1 MIKRAIKVLLA
12 VSLVALAALY
22 LPLDFLRAPVER
34 ALERGLARKVEVGQV
49 HLDLFGA
56 PGFTLD
62 DVVIHEDPR
71 AGIEPFAYVPSLD
84 ARLRWLP
91 LFRGHI
97 EFDYLNLGEG
107 NGEVPTL
114 NIVKTAQGPWNFQFL
129 LDSATSGRAAV
140 PAIRMRTGRVNFKF
154 GDIKSV
160 FYFNEADLNVSPS
173 GRAVELRF
181 EGSPSRTDRASQDFG
196 RFFLNGDWNPSRTP
210 RLNMNVDLQRSSL
223 DEVSRLIDPR
233 GFGVRGTVAMQAQL
247 SGAPTGLDV
256 AGLLEVDDVHRSD
269 IAPGDGGLRQKLP
282 FKGSLNLRGEM
293 LELASELTAPVALSL
308 RAWDFLSKTQW
319 EAGVQLNHVPV
330 ADVVE
335 ASRHVGIPL
344 PDQLAAQGAVG
355 GSLVYNEDGLNGRI
369 ELEDASLLLPDV
381 QPLRTKSAV
390 LDVGEGEIGL
400 EPSIIAIGDKE
411 TAELRGS
418 YSYFQPREIDLRI
431 TTKGMSVADM
441 RSFGLAAIPMLDQTR
456 QGTWRGWARYRGGEW
471 SGEYDLLNARI
482 PVDGLADPLRLQSAS
497 VKLDGI
503 RAAVS
508 KIRAHIGEIAFTGEY
523 HWDPNAVHPHKF
535 AIAVEDADTA
545 EVLRLLAPTLVR
557 ERGFLARTLR
567 LGAAPAPEWLKNR
580 RADGTIS
587 IGSLTVGDTTLSLN
601 QARLLWD
608 GALVRL
614 AGVDGNWLSTNL
626 AGASFAGDIEADLSG
641 GTPGYRL
648 DGKFSNVPY
657 KGGRVDFEGSL
668 DGAGEG
674 LALLDSLHAEGHLRA
689 HSIAFS
695 ADADFPF
702 ASACFEF
709 QSTRWK
715 FGSVEVMQGG
725 ETYYG
730 NGASQSDGKLVL
742 DLLKGS
748 RSVRFSGPLL
758 ASAP

>member
-1 MIKRAIKVLLA
+1 MIKRAIKILLG
-12 VSLVALAALY
+12 VGVIALAALY
-22 LPLDFLRAPVER
+22 LPLDFLRAPVGR

-62 DVVIHEDPR
+62 DVVIQEDPR

-91 LFRGHI
+91 LLRGHI

-114 NIVKTAQGPWNFQFL
+114 NVVKTAQGPWNFQFL
-129 LDSATSGRAAV
+129 LDSASSGRARV

-154 GDIKSV
+154 GDLKSA
-160 FYFNEADLNVSPS
+160 FYFNEADLDVSPS
-173 GRAVELRF
+173 GSAVELRF

-196 RFFLNGDWNPSRTP
+196 RFFLNGNWNPAGTP
-210 RLNMNVDLQRSSL
+210 RLNMSVDLQRSSL
-223 DEVSRLIDPR
+223 DEVSRLLDPR
-233 GFGVRGTVAMQAQL
+233 GFGLRGTVALQAQL
-247 SGAPTGLDV
+247 SGAPAGLDV

-269 IAPGDGGLRQKLP
+269 IAPGDGGLKQKLP
-282 FKGSLNLRGEM
+282 FKGSLNLRGET
-293 LELASELTAPVALSL
+293 LELASDLAAPVALSV
-308 RAWDFLSKTQW
+308 RAWDFLSNTQW
-319 EAGVQLNHVPV
+319 ETGVQLNEVPV
-330 ADVVE
+330 ADIVE
-335 ASRHVGIPL
+335 ASRRVGIPL
-344 PDQLAAQGAVG
+344 PDQLAAEGAVG
-355 GSLVYNEDGLNGRI
+355 GSLIYNDSGLNGRI
-369 ELEDASLLLPDV
+369 ELKDASLVLPDV
-381 QPLRTKSAV
+381 QPVRAKSAV
-390 LDVGEGEIGL
+390 LDVGDGEIGL
-400 EPSIIAIGDKE
+400 EPSVIAIGEKE
-411 TAELRGS
+411 TAEVHGS

-482 PVDGLADPLRLQSAS
+482 PVDGLADPLRIQAAS
-497 VKLDGI
+497 VKLDGA
-503 RAAVS
+503 RAAIS
-508 KIRAHIGEIAFTGEY
+508 KIRAHVGDIAFTGEY
-523 HWDPNAVHPHKF
+523 HWDPNAVRPHKF
-535 AIAVEDADTA
+535 AIAIEDADTA
-545 EVLRLLAPTLVR
+545 EILRLLAPTLVR

-567 LGAAPAPEWLKNR
+567 LAAAPAPEWLKKR
-580 RADGTIS
+580 RADGMIS
-587 IGSLTVGDTTLSLN
+587 IGSLNAGDSTVSLS

-608 GALVRL
+608 GSIIRL
-614 AGVDGNWLSTNL
+614 AGVDGTWLSTNF
-626 AGASFAGDIEADLSG
+626 AGASFGGDFEADLSG
-641 GTPGYRL
+641 SAPTYRM

-668 DGAGEG
+668 DAAGEG

-695 ADADFPF
+695 SDADFPV

-709 QSTRWK
+709 QAARWK
-715 FGSVEVMQGG
+715 FGSVELMEGG

-730 NGASQSDGKLVL
+730 SGASQPDGKLVL
-742 DLLKGS
+742 DLVKGS
-748 RSVRFSGPLL
+748 RAVHFSGPLL
-758 ASAP
+758 ASTP